1 MKRVQGQDL
10 VMVDLPEEV
19 WNLILLAD
27 GDITTIY
34 SMRVISKSFCK
45 LVEERTLGSITL
57 LESPTISKTPPE
69 IMSRCLGLRKI
80 HYTDRCDDS
89 WMCQLP
95 ALLLMTRLENLET
108 GDNIDAGFFMPYIT
122 DNIKHLSFAYYYG
135 VYEGFTKFTRLE
147 SLRLVYT
154 RMAPMNHYIKG
165 LSLTLQSL
173 NIECGQS
180 YIPTNCLSHLT
191 NLTSLSL
198 ESWSNQNSDI
208 GDALVQMTRL
218 QNLSLSVLISNLNP
232 SHLAPFSS
240 NLTKFHLV
248 VSSWMT
254 SEVDSFLHG
263 MTSLTDLSLN
273 CQRKDFA
280 GEELTKM
287 PFLKRL
293 VIMSGQLDNH
303 HFRKLSTITSLALAN
318 NVSITNESMNSLTR
332 LKELCLINE
341 CIMTNECY
349 TGLTQLE
356 ELTLFFCNGFVN
368 PKERISPPSLKNIS
382 FR

>member
-1 MKRVQGQDL
+1 MKRSQEQDFATP
-10 VMVDLPEEV
+10 DLPEEV
-19 WNLILLAD
+19 WNIILLAD
-27 GDITTIY
+27 GNIATIY
-34 SMRVISKSFCK
+34 SMRLISKSFWK

-69 IMSRCLGLRKI
+69 IMSRCLGLKKI
-80 HYTDRCDDS
+80 HYTGRCDDS
-89 WMCQLP
+89 WMRKLP

-108 GDNIDAGFFMPYIT
+108 GHNIDAGFFMPYIT
-122 DNIKHLSFAYYYG
+122 NNIKHLSFASYYG
-135 VYEGFTKFTRLE
+135 VYQGFTKFTRLE

-154 RMAPMNHYIKG
+154 RLAPMNHYIKN

-180 YIPTNCLSHLT
+180 YIPTNCLSYLT

-198 ESWSNQNSDI
+198 KSLSPQNDDI

-232 SHLAPFSS
+232 SHLAPFSF
-240 NLTKFHLV
+240 NLTKFHLIIDEQ
-248 VSSWMT
+248 MT
-254 SEVDSFLHG
+254 SEVDSLLHG

-273 CQRKDFA
+273 CQRKAFT
-280 GEELTKM
+280 GEELPKM

-293 VIMSGQLDNH
+293 VIMSGQLDNN
-303 HFRKLSTITSLALAN
+303 HFRKLSTITFLILTN
-318 NVSITNESMNSLTR
+318 NESITNESMNSLTQ
-332 LKELCLINE
+332 LKELRLMND

-356 ELTLFFCNGFVN
+356 ELTLYLCKGFVHPN
-368 PKERISPPSLKNIS
+368 ERISPPSLKNIS
-382 FR
+382 FH